1 MLIDSRGESVWESQM
16 TTNIDSRF
24 KSIRKNNFDMTSRQV
39 MESFVRVVEDLI
51 AEYQKWLEDAKTTV
65 RDFKSRHNIKN
76 VDTNDVSLPVEISD

>member
-1 MLIDSRGESVWESQM
+1 
-16 TTNIDSRF
+16 
-24 KSIRKNNFDMTSRQV
+24 MTSRQV